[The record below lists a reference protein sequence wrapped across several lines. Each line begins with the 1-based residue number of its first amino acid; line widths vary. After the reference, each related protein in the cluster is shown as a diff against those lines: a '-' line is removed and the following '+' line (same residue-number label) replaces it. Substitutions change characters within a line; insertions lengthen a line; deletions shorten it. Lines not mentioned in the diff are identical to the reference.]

1 MLLVTTTA
9 LYRGQVCWN
18 VEVVVVSTEEKPK
31 SVWEAE
37 RQKLEA
43 EAQAAMAQAEKDRA
57 EAEKLMAQARYEQ
70 ANTKE
75 LELDLRKAQIVLE
88 DIEYKRA
95 CELSKDEYHH
105 VYIFKT
111 GINGAS
117 VEDCMKQLR
126 VWTRMDAEKPAAEKT
141 PLEIWFYSPGGSVID
156 GMALFDYIQQVK
168 AMGHHVTTGCM
179 GYAASMA
186 GILLQA
192 GHRRVMGR
200 ESYVLIHEVAAGA
213 AGKIGEIE
221 DTVEFL
227 KKIED
232 RVLDIFAERSKG
244 SGCEKPLSKKQIA
257 NRWRRKDWWLTSEE
271 CIKHGFV
278 DELR

>member
-1 MLLVTTTA
+1 M
-9 LYRGQVCWN
+9 
-18 VEVVVVSTEEKPK
+18 
-31 SVWEAE
+31 
-37 RQKLEA
+37 
-43 EAQAAMAQAEKDRA
+43 
-57 EAEKLMAQARYEQ
+57 
-70 ANTKE
+70 
-75 LELDLRKAQIVLE
+75 
-88 DIEYKRA
+88 
-95 CELSKDEYHH
+95 
-105 VYIFKT
+105 
-111 GINGAS
+111 
-117 VEDCMKQLR
+117 
-126 VWTRMDAEKPAAEKT
+126 
-141 PLEIWFYSPGGSVID
+141 ID

-232 RVLDIFAERSKG
+232 RVLDILQNALRVRAAKSRRRS
-244 SGCEKPLSKKQIA
+244 
-257 NRWRRKDWWLTSEE
+257 R
-271 CIKHGFV
+271 
-278 DELR
+278 